1 MFAEG
6 KNVFEILCLLFKNFW
21 EMLIANWIFMIDAS
35 VFTVKVNINVIV
47 VLKKLLK
54 RLSEEMSSVKI
65 LS

>member
-1 MFAEG
+1 
-6 KNVFEILCLLFKNFW
+6 
-21 EMLIANWIFMIDAS
+21 MIDAS